1 MRFPFFLLYTSFFTL
16 LIVASNYLVQ
26 FSINDFLT
34 FGALT
39 YPFTF
44 LLVDILAE
52 NYSKKETLKVVRA
65 GIILA
70 FIPSFLLA
78 EPRIAIASVCA
89 FFVAQQVDVFSF
101 YWIKK
106 RFSKLW
112 WLRSVGSTAISQ
124 SIDTLIFFHIAF
136 LFVLPWQSVML
147 MILGDYAIKL
157 TFGILNTPWFY
168 LFGIKLQ
175 KIFKLGY

>member
-112 WLRSVGSTAISQ
+112 WLRSAGSTAISQ